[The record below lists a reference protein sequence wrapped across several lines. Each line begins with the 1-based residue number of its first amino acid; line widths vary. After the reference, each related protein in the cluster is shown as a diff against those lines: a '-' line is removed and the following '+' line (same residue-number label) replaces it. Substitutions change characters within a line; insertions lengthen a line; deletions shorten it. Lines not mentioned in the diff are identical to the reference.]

1 MPWFVAHS
9 WVSSRLTR
17 ICACVG
23 ESMDQRTSVK
33 SLAWYSRSGPVGPRV
48 HRTTSGFLSSNP
60 FGGCILATATPLE
73 FVPLATPKATW
84 DTESYEIGQ
93 DAMPQFRLPAG
104 TDAAVWKPTS
114 PLEPT

>member
-1 MPWFVAHS
+1 MPWFVTHS

-23 ESMDQRTSVK
+23 ESMDHNTDEK
-33 SLAWYSRSGPVGPRV
+33 SLAWYSRSTPVGPTA

-60 FGGCILATATPLE
+60 CGGCILATATPSE

-84 DTESYEIGQ
+84 DTEN
-93 DAMPQFRLPAG
+93 
-104 TDAAVWKPTS
+104 
-114 PLEPT
+114 